1 VRPKAAKKMNYWDYL
16 PNDLQTYIL
25 QLRAELDLRAV
36 VTLQKNWRRHP
47 AIRSNLLATSLLA
60 RTYMVMPSAR
70 AYVPSMR
77 MSVMSPDTAS
87 ALEYCA
93 KHSGMGYP
101 KFWTEFCIT
110 VLDELIMDQYS
121 GGPGA
126 QYYNRCETAH
136 ENIML
141 KYDTGMRWDVVR
153 CRWSSR

>member
-1 VRPKAAKKMNYWDYL
+1 MNYWDYL

-25 QLRAELDLRAV
+25 QLRAELRAV

-47 AIRSNLLATSLLA
+47 AIRSKLLAKSLL
-60 RTYMVMPSAR
+60 
-70 AYVPSMR
+70 VPRDIDQQWIR

-101 KFWTEFCIT
+101 EFWTGFCVT

-126 QYYNRCETAH
+126 PYYNRCETAH
-136 ENIML
+136 EILVL
-141 KYDTGMRWDVVR
+141 KYDTDHVM
-153 CRWSSR
+153 SLHMFMINQ

>member
-1 VRPKAAKKMNYWDYL
+1 MNYWDYL
-16 PNDLQTYIL
+16 PNELQTYIL
-25 QLRAELDLRAV
+25 QLRAELRAV

-60 RTYMVMPSAR
+60 RTALST

-101 KFWTEFCIT
+101 EFWTGFCVT

-121 GGPGA
+121 SDMGHGWKD
-126 QYYNRCETAH
+126 RCEAAH
-136 ENIML
+136 EILVL
-141 KYDTGMRWDVVR
+141 KYDTDHVM
-153 CRWSSR
+153 SLHMFMINQ